1 MTNSLASR
9 RAEREKGQK
18 EKGSSFSLFIPL
30 TTQSVIPTFK
40 MYCFVCKKDRGSTG
54 IQDRL
59 LSEKSKGAFLGGG
72 GAEFS
77 GDIISPD
84 FND

>member
-1 MTNSLASR
+1 
-9 RAEREKGQK
+9 
-18 EKGSSFSLFIPL
+18 
-30 TTQSVIPTFK
+30 

-54 IQDRL
+54 IQDCL
-59 LSEKSKGAFLGGG
+59 LSEKSKGAFMGGG